1 MSLRYA
7 LNSHDWFSPV
17 VMPEKPFRK
26 LDFTAA
32 NADLPMLDLA
42 DTEAFST
49 YVFGT
54 LLQNGQYIGVGGYN
68 EHRVIYRR
76 SAHFGDYAEEGRCI
90 HLGVDIWA
98 DALTPV
104 YAPLPGIV
112 HSVAFNDNFGDYGP
126 TIIVRHQLDGF
137 VFHTL
142 YGHLTLDSLRCRSE
156 GDVIQPGEQIATI
169 GNYPE
174 NGHWP
179 PHLHFQLI
187 TDMGDHRGDY
197 PGVASLADRS
207 AYVANCPDPNL
218 ILRIGELGRES

>member
-1 MSLRYA
+1 MSLRNA
-7 LNSHDWFSPV
+7 LSSLPSFAPIILT
-17 VMPEKPFRK
+17 EKPFRK

-32 NADLPMLDLA
+32 NTDLPTLDLT
-42 DTEAFST
+42 DTEAFSG

-54 LLQNGQYIGVGGYN
+54 LLDNNSCVGVGGYD
-68 EHRVIYRR
+68 EHRIIYRR
-76 SAHFGDYAEEGRCI
+76 SAHFGDYAGEGRCV

-98 DALTPV
+98 DVFTCV
-104 YAPLPGIV
+104 YAPLPGVV

-126 TIIVRHQLDGF
+126 TIILRHELDGF
-137 VFHTL
+137 TFHTL
-142 YGHLTLDSLRCRSE
+142 YGHLTLDSLQGRGE
-156 GDVIQPGEQIATI
+156 GDEIQAGERIAAI

-197 PGVASLADRS
+197 PGVASLAERGN
-207 AYVANCPDPNL
+207 YLANCPDPNL
-218 ILRIGELGRES
+218 ILRVGALGN

>member
-1 MSLRYA
+1 MSLRNALNAYA
-7 LNSHDWFSPV
+7 LFSHV
-17 VMPEKPFRK
+17 ILTEKPFRK

-32 NADLPMLDLA
+32 NVDLPTLDLT
-42 DTEAFST
+42 DTDAFSA

-54 LLQNGQYIGVGGYN
+54 LLEDSRYVGVGGYD

-104 YAPLPGIV
+104 YAPLPGVV

-126 TIIVRHQLDGF
+126 TIILRHELDGMA
-137 VFHTL
+137 FHTL
-142 YGHLTLDSLRCRSE
+142 YGHLTLDSLQEIAE
-156 GDVIQPGEQIATI
+156 GNEIQAGQHIAAI

-187 TDMGDHRGDY
+187 TDLGDYRGDY
-197 PGVASLADRS
+197 PGVASLADRGT
-207 AYVANCPDPNL
+207 YLANCPDPNL
-218 ILRIGELGRES
+218 ILRIGELD

>member
-1 MSLRYA
+1 MSLRNA
-7 LNSHDWFSPV
+7 LNSFPSFSPV
-17 VMPEKPFRK
+17 ILLEKPLRK

-32 NADLPMLDLA
+32 NRDLLTLDLA
-42 DTEAFST
+42 DTDAFSN
-49 YVFGT
+49 YVFGN
-54 LLQNGQYIGVGGYN
+54 LLDGNQYVGVGGYD

-76 SAHFGDYAEEGRCI
+76 SAQFSDYAGEERCI

-104 YAPLPGIV
+104 YAPLPGVV

-126 TIIVRHQLDGF
+126 TLILRHELGGIVF
-137 VFHTL
+137 YTL
-142 YGHLTLDSLRCRSE
+142 YGHLTLDSLQGVAE
-156 GDVIQPGEQIATI
+156 GNEVLAGQRIAAI

-187 TDMGDHRGDY
+187 TDMAHYRGDY
-197 PGVASLADRS
+197 PGVASLAERE
-207 AYVANCPDPNL
+207 AYLANCPDPNL
-218 ILRIGELGRES
+218 ILRIGALED